1 MARLGAAMPAESSV
15 DATRR
20 SRVPRQEE
28 RERESERIGREDRR
42 ESRRGRS
49 ARRSVDSERGSA
61 WEQSASGER
70 ASRPPREHVSA
81 YLDES
86 SVVRVTRRGERTRD
100 REVSGEREQS
110 RRTQQSKRGFSLVPK
125 RAERTAEQRDSWQD
139 EASRAEASWQE
150 ELPRTERRRGTF
162 VDDYDYESQGISG
175 AQSRRQ
181 AVIDGLR
188 VVPEAIGN
196 VVLGALS
203 LVRMK
208 GIAVVAVIALV
219 VTMLFAPLRDL
230 YLANRRLDTLQ
241 ATYDALLAENDEIRS
256 ELELLQTREGI
267 ENEARARG
275 FVLPGETKVV
285 VEGIEADDK
294 AQLATMAD
302 EIELPDDRPWY
313 IKALDDLFGYDPE
326 A

>member
-1 MARLGAAMPAESSV
+1 MAEL
-15 DATRR
+15 
-20 SRVPRQEE
+20 
-28 RERESERIGREDRR
+28 
-42 ESRRGRS
+42 
-49 ARRSVDSERGSA
+49 
-61 WEQSASGER
+61 ASQ
-70 ASRPPREHVSA
+70 
-81 YLDES
+81 D
-86 SVVRVTRRGERTRD
+86 VRVIQIG
-100 REVSGEREQS
+100 
-110 RRTQQSKRGFSLVPK
+110 L
-125 RAERTAEQRDSWQD
+125 
-139 EASRAEASWQE
+139 SWQE
-150 ELPRTERRRGTF
+150 ELPRTKRRRGF
-162 VDDYDYESQGISG
+162 AEDYDYESQGISG

-196 VVLGALS
+196 VVLGALG